1 MLLTERFHSIQGEGK
16 YIGIPMYFIR
26 TNRCNLRC
34 KWCDSTYTFSG
45 GEEVPLSDLISDIK
59 SISEDWICFTG
70 GEPMLQREAIEF
82 MKECTSIGKNV
93 LLETGGS
100 LNLAKVV
107 QIKGTYIDMDIK
119 TPSSGEQGSLYK
131 ENLTLLRENDYVKF
145 VISDETDYNYA
156 LSFIKQWESKA
167 EILLQPSWGT
177 ELKWL
182 VEKVL
187 EDKLNVRVLP
197 QLHKIIW
204 GTRRG
209 V

>member
-16 YIGIPMYFIR
+16 YIGIPMYFVR
-26 TNRCNLRC
+26 TNLCNLRC

-45 GEEVPLSDLISDIK
+45 GEEVSLDTLISDIK
-59 SISEDWICFTG
+59 NISEDWVCFTG
-70 GEPMLQREAIEF
+70 GEPMLQREAIQF
-82 MKECTSIGKNV
+82 MKECTLMGKNV

-100 LNLAKVV
+100 LSVEKVV
-107 QIKGTYIDMDIK
+107 QIVGTYIDMDIK
-119 TPSSGEQGSLYK
+119 TPSSGEQDSLYK
-131 ENLTLLRENDYVKF
+131 ENLKLLRENDYVKF
-145 VISDETDYNYA
+145 VISDERDYIYA

-167 EILLQPSWGT
+167 EILLQPAWGT
-177 ELKWL
+177 DLKWL

-187 EDKLNVRVLP
+187 DDRLNVRVLP

-204 GTRRG
+204 GTKRG

>member
-1 MLLTERFHSIQGEGK
+1 
-16 YIGIPMYFIR
+16 
-26 TNRCNLRC
+26 
-34 KWCDSTYTFSG
+34 
-45 GEEVPLSDLISDIK
+45 
-59 SISEDWICFTG
+59 
-70 GEPMLQREAIEF
+70 MLQREAIEF

-119 TPSSGEQGSLYK
+119 TPSSGEQESLNK

-156 LSFIKQWESKA
+156 LSFIKQWESKV